1 MVLTADKNK
10 TSDIE
15 TEVCVLSTT
24 KFMHEHFSYKSQTTN
39 LQQAVRGRN
48 LIVLS
53 YSISQSNGTTR
64 SCMHQALET
73 QTLEADQ
80 LTERIKASKDTF

>member
-10 TSDIE
+10 TTNIQ
-15 TEVCVLSTT
+15 TEVCGLSTT
-24 KFMHEHFSYKSQTTN
+24 KFMHKHFSYNSQTTD

-48 LIVLS
+48 LSVRS
-53 YSISQSNGTTR
+53 YSKSRTNGTTI

-73 QTLEADQ
+73 QTLEVDQ
-80 LTERIKASKDTF
+80 LAERVKASKDTF